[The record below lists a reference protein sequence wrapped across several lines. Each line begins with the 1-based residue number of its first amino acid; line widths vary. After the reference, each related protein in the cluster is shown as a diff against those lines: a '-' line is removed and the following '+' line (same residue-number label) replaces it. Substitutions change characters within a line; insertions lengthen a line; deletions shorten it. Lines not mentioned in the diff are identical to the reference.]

1 MIKQT
6 IRLTTERLAIPSSFY
21 IPRSMLSNL
30 STGEFVRTRLKQ
42 TASNVYFTRQTKC
55 GQIID
60 NIGLP
65 SPSPP
70 PCRIDCSC
78 RLRLEASRKGGVFVL
93 FWETYTFIYIRL
105 IRTSLNRSRALK
117 SPACYSSAAT
127 RGRERRYER
136 QWLHF
141 CLFVCFFFHLGV
153 YRVLCVSFYSLY
165 RQSKLCPTKKLHIF
179 ILFFCFLFA
188 FLKFSKTPFHVVLS
202 KNKTN
207 TKKKISFLIINFCFF
222 SQFTVFFNSVH
233 KWTCPHQK
241 LTALVCVCSFLGGF
255 HFGFFFNLFF
265 SIFFHY
271 FVTKIYFFSSALCYL
286 AHEFFLLSSAILSF
300 PFRANS
306 CLVSFADARAHTHT
320 FHINDWF

>member
-30 STGEFVRTRLKQ
+30 STDEFVRTRLKQ

-141 CLFVCFFFHLGV
+141 CLFVCFFFPLR
-153 YRVLCVSFYSLY
+153 RVSCFMCVFLQPLQTIQTLSYQEIAYFY
-165 RQSKLCPTKKLHIF
+165 T
-179 ILFFCFLFA
+179 
-188 FLKFSKTPFHVVLS
+188 
-202 KNKTN
+202 
-207 TKKKISFLIINFCFF
+207 
-222 SQFTVFFNSVH
+222 
-233 KWTCPHQK
+233 
-241 LTALVCVCSFLGGF
+241 
-255 HFGFFFNLFF
+255 
-265 SIFFHY
+265 
-271 FVTKIYFFSSALCYL
+271 
-286 AHEFFLLSSAILSF
+286 FFLLLICVF
-300 PFRANS
+300 KVQQNS
-306 CLVSFADARAHTHT
+306 IPCST
-320 FHINDWF
+320 